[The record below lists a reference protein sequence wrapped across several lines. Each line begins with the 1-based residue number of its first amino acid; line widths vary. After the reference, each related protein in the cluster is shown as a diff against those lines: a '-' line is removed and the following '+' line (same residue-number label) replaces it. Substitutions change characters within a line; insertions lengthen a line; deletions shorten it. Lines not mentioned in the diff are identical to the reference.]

1 MDNRDPAGY
10 SRGTT
15 RPAGGT
21 AQDMCWSRIGHGL
34 AAGAAGV
41 TTLNA
46 ITYLDVSLR
55 ARPSSDSPSQAVEQL
70 AAKAGG
76 EIPGKGDDRDNRLAG
91 LGPLTGILVGT
102 AIGVTAAFAR
112 PVLAKIPAPLAAA
125 TLGALA
131 MAGSDG
137 PLSHSASPSP
147 ATGQRPTGP
156 ATSSRT
162 SATAPSPTRRSPH
175 SRLARGVAMGDRPGT
190 CSGGRRERAAAEA
203 ARTKGEPRN
212 WFAGTGREG
221 SHESA
226 STAAATAG
234 AYRGAGPVPGSR

>member
-1 MDNRDPAGY
+1 MF
-10 SRGTT
+10 
-15 RPAGGT
+15 
-21 AQDMCWSRIGHGL
+21 WSRIGHGL

-46 ITYLDVSLR
+46 ITYLDVALR

-70 AAKAGG
+70 AAKAGA

-102 AIGVTAAFAR
+102 AIGVTAALAR

-137 PLSHSASPSP
+137 PL
-147 ATGQRPTGP
+147 
-156 ATSSRT
+156 
-162 SATAPSPTRRSPH
+162 
-175 SRLARGVAMGDRPGT
+175 VALGITKPGD
-190 CSGGRRERAAAEA
+190 
-203 ARTKGEPRN
+203 
-212 WFAGTGREG
+212 W
-221 SHESA
+221 
-226 STAAATAG
+226 TAADWASDVIPHLGYGAATYTTLTALK
-234 AYRGAGPVPGSR
+234 AGSRPRHG